1 MFFKPRYKF
10 GEITKRW
17 GDANFKKEF
26 DTILENWLSQFSKD
40 ERPLLLELL
49 KNFSY
54 YTEKAID
61 KKVVELHQRFLS
73 VNGEDI
79 STVLFAEIPKEYG
92 VANSDIIFTSY
103 WLNNNI
109 KGNAS
114 SDVSREY
121 LEKDVIPD
129 TLAIVDDYMGSGDT
143 IIGALKKM
151 ITVAPDLQNSK
162 LFVLV
167 IHASSLGIK
176 ELEKFSNS
184 LGLDLTFICLEETDK
199 AFQDDYIFSRIDAKL
214 KQETYE
220 IICSKKGVGKRVVL
234 GYKEIQSL
242 VAFEKTTPN
251 DTLGLFWHSAEN
263 FVSLFKKNLQ
273 PRNSYIN
280 TLKGAAQKNSHKQ
293 PVLFDIEDNQYNR
306 LIVYCILKGS
316 NFSIEQACLDFGVT
330 PDMLL
335 KKMQYIE
342 QKGYITI
349 ENGVILPSD
358 ETSSKLIKSR
368 LKGWDVA
375 ENSLRIENKIPL
387 VETSYIPK
395 NFASSFSGYKK

>member
-293 PVLFDIEDNQYNR
+293 LVLFDIEDNQYNR

>member
-121 LEKDVIPD
+121 LEKDVIPY